1 MGAGSRKECG
11 PISSVGRDWHLQT
24 GVRGHV
30 SSWEAEVKNRNN
42 AHKHELGVSLIE
54 LLIVIGI
61 LGALALLLAPT
72 AGKLIRRSQTVAAY
86 SSMRQALASARLQA
100 VKRGVNVVVE
110 FSLTPENRI
119 RVHTFQDRAN
129 DETVPLP
136 PDEFAAAGNFTQD
149 TSFLSGTAAAEPTLG
164 DFLVPAKVVI
174 WKQGGTKDDLGEGIA
189 FDEYNG
195 NNALT
200 NRVAFLPTGGIAPPE
215 DTATSGLPTTSGGRG
230 IYFADAHGKN
240 FLRMTIDSDV
250 SGGLR
255 IDKYKPGAGYRS
267 SGWVWF

>member
-1 MGAGSRKECG
+1 
-11 PISSVGRDWHLQT
+11 
-24 GVRGHV
+24 V

-42 AHKHELGVSLIE
+42 AHKYQLGVSLME

-72 AGKLIRRSQTVAAY
+72 AGKLIRRSQTVAGY
-86 SSMRQALASARLQA
+86 TSIRQALATARLQA
-100 VKRGVNVVVE
+100 VKRGANVVVE
-110 FSLTPENRI
+110 FSLTPSNRI

-129 DETVPLP
+129 DETNPLP

-149 TSFLSGTAAAEPTLG
+149 TGFLSGTAADEPTLG
-164 DFLVPAKVVI
+164 DFIVPSNVVV
-174 WKQGGTKDDLGEGIA
+174 WKQGGTKGDLGAGIA

-230 IYFADAHGKN
+230 IYFADFVGKN
-240 FLRMTIDSDV
+240 YFRMTIDSDV
-250 SGGLR
+250 SGRLR
-255 IDKYKPGAGYRS
+255 IDKYKPGTGYKS

>member
-1 MGAGSRKECG
+1 
-11 PISSVGRDWHLQT
+11 
-24 GVRGHV
+24 V
-30 SSWEAEVKNRNN
+30 SSWEAEVKNRDN
-42 AHKHELGVSLIE
+42 AHKYELGVSLIE
-54 LLIVIGI
+54 LLIVVGI

-72 AGKLIRRSQTVAAY
+72 AGKIIRRSQAVAGY
-86 SSMRQALASARLQA
+86 TSIRQALATARLQA

-110 FSLTPENRI
+110 FSLTPNNRI

-129 DETVPLP
+129 DETDPLP
-136 PDEFAAAGNFTQD
+136 SDEFAAAGNFTQEA
-149 TSFLSGTAAAEPTLG
+149 SFLSGTAAAEPTLG
-164 DFLVPAKVVI
+164 DFVVPSNIAV

-200 NRVAFLPTGGIAPPE
+200 DRVAFLPTGGIAPPE

-250 SGGLR
+250 SGRLR